1 MFGPRGLGL
10 PELLVILAL
19 VILLFG
25 VGRVGRVGRE
35 LGSAISEFRKGI
47 RSDDE
52 SAEAEVVAEEKHK

>member
-35 LGSAISEFRKGI
+35 LGSAISEFRKGL

-52 SAEAEVVAEEKHK
+52 SPEAEGAEAEKNK